1 MVNPMQRIP
10 EPDELMDDAEQ
21 ALAYARADFSE
32 ANRLFVELLED
43 QGRGALDGRLLDLG
57 CGPADI
63 PRVLARRHLGLRID
77 AVDGAPA
84 MLELARHNIDAE
96 PGLAPRVQLLC
107 EYLPCP
113 HLPAHGYAVVA
124 SNSLL
129 HHLADPGVMWQT
141 VARCAA
147 PGALVLVMDLARPAS
162 ELAVDALVETY
173 AIDEPEVLRRDFR
186 NSLFAAYT
194 VDEVEQQL
202 AAAGLDTLHVGM
214 VSDRHL
220 AVSGRLG

>member
-1 MVNPMQRIP
+1 MHRIP
-10 EPDELMDDAEQ
+10 EPAELMDDAEQ

-32 ANRLFVELLED
+32 ANQLFTDLLERRCA
-43 QGRGALDGRLLDLG
+43 GSLSGRLLDLG

-63 PRVLARRHLGLRID
+63 PLALARRHPLLDID
-77 AVDGAPA
+77 AVDGAQS
-84 MLELARHNIDAE
+84 MLDLARDNLARDAE
-96 PGLAPRVQLLC
+96 VRHRVHLLC

-113 HLPAHGYAVVA
+113 HLAEHGYDVVA

-129 HHLADPGVMWQT
+129 HHLADPAVMWQT
-141 VARCAA
+141 VARCAR
-147 PGALVLVMDLARPAS
+147 PGGLVVVMDLARPAS

-173 AIDEPEVLRRDFR
+173 AIDAPEVLRRDFR

-194 VDEVEQQL
+194 PAEVEDQL
-202 AAAGLDTLHVGM
+202 QAAGLHSLKVAT

-220 AVSGRLG
+220 AVTGRLPA

>member
-1 MVNPMQRIP
+1 MQRIP
-10 EPDELMDDAEQ
+10 EPEELMDDAEQ

-32 ANRLFVELLED
+32 ANTLFIRLLA
-43 QGRGALDGRLLDLG
+43 QQSAGRLAGRLLDLG

-63 PRVLARRHLGLRID
+63 PLALVQQHPGLEID
-77 AVDGAPA
+77 AVDAAPA
-84 MLELARHNIDAE
+84 MLSLAQQKLDAAGE
-96 PGLAPRVQLLC
+96 PGQRVRLLC

-113 HLPAHGYAVVA
+113 KLPGNAYDLIV

-129 HHLADPGVMWQT
+129 HHLADPTVMWQT
-141 VARCAA
+141 LTQCARE
-147 PGALVLVMDLARPAS
+147 GAQVLVMDLARPPS

-173 AIDEPEVLRRDFR
+173 AMNEPEVLRRDFR

-194 VDEVEQQL
+194 PAEVRAQL
-202 AAAGLDTLHVGM
+202 HATGLDGLTVGM

-220 AVSGRLG
+220 AVSGQLR